1 MSGQTH
7 PLENDQM
14 IEKIDSP
21 PVSGQE
27 ASPPPPVQAGSVQGT
42 YVLPQAPPPA
52 PPPPKI
58 NKGVPGMTGF
68 GFTSALL
75 SLFLLPLY
83 KDAFEAYLLYEG
95 AKEVLLHYY
104 YYATIALGS
113 GGILLALFGLILT
126 PVGIYL
132 SKRREGNGRALGV
145 SGLLIALVALILFAA
160 VTVTHVTLYS
170 WLYPK

>member
-7 PLENDQM
+7 PQDHDPVIEDVRIPSPEDQVVFA
-14 IEKIDSP
+14 P
-21 PVSGQE
+21 
-27 ASPPPPVQAGSVQGT
+27 APVQVTGGQIAQT
-42 YVLPQAPPPA
+42 YFPPEAPPA
-52 PPPPKI
+52 KPPKI
-58 NKGVPGMTGF
+58 KRGIPGITGF
-68 GFTSALL
+68 GFTASLL
-75 SLFLLPLY
+75 SLFLLPFY
-83 KDAFEAYLLYEG
+83 KDAFESYLLYEG
-95 AKEVLLHYY
+95 AKEILLHYY

-126 PVGIYL
+126 PVGVHL

-145 SGLLIALVALILFAA
+145 SGILIALVALILFAA